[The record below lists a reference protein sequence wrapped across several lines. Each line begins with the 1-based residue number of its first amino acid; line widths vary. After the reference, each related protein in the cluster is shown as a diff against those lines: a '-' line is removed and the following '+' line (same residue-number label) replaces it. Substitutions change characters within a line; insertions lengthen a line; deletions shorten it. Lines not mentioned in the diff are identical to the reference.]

1 MNIPRSWVVSCGLAY
16 GVLLA
21 GCAVGPDYHRP
32 TVESPASFRFAD
44 ANAVPETTM
53 AWWSQ
58 FNDPVLDA
66 LIEKAT
72 AQNKDLAI
80 AAARVDEYYGRLMST
95 SSALYPQLGAGLS
108 GGRQRTPA
116 TAVTPAFESTQVQAD
131 LMASWEIDLFGRL
144 RRLRESA
151 RADLLATKY
160 ARQATLISLQASVAS
175 AYISLRDLDQRLL
188 IARSTVDARA
198 SALSLFEERFHG
210 GVVSQVQVSQAKS
223 EYAVALASQHSIEQ
237 QIGQQENAIS
247 LLLGENPGTIPR
259 GKTIDQIAVPQI
271 PTGLPSALLEQRPD
285 IREAEQ
291 SLVSANAQIGAAR
304 AQYFPTISLTGL
316 FGSASTALSSLW
328 TGSAKV
334 WSYAG
339 AATMPIFT
347 GGAIAGSVKQAEAR
361 QQEALLSYQQ
371 AIQSAF
377 ADVEDSLVGEQRTS
391 DQLAATNDQVAALH
405 QYASLSRDLYEGG
418 YTSYLEVLDAE
429 RSLFNAQLTQSSLQ
443 AQRLNEIVSLYKA
456 LGYGWPQ
463 EDAQVSST
471 QEPSRSY
478 K

>member
-1 MNIPRSWVVSCGLAY
+1 MPRCRLVSCGLAC

-21 GCAVGPDYHRP
+21 ACAVGPDYHRP
-32 TVESPASFRFAD
+32 TVETPAAYRYAD
-44 ANAVPETTM
+44 ASASAETTQ

-66 LIEKAT
+66 LVEKAT
-72 AQNKDLAI
+72 LQNKDLAI
-80 AAARVDEYYGRLMST
+80 AAARVDEYYGRLMSA
-95 SSALYPQLGAGLS
+95 SSALYPQLAAGLS
-108 GGRQRTPA
+108 GARQRTPA
-116 TAVTPAFESTQVQAD
+116 TAVTPPFESTQVEAS

-188 IARSTVDARA
+188 IARSTVDARS
-198 SALSLFEERFHG
+198 SALSLFQERFHG

-237 QIGQQENAIS
+237 QIALQENAIS
-247 LLLGENPGTIPR
+247 LLLGENPGPIPR
-259 GKTIDQIAVPQI
+259 GKTIDQIAVPRI
-271 PTGLPSALLEQRPD
+271 PDGLPSSLLEQRPD

-291 SLVSANAQIGAAR
+291 QLVSANAQIGAAR

-339 AATMPIFT
+339 AASVPIFT

-361 QQEALLSYQQ
+361 QQEALLAYQQ
-371 AIQSAF
+371 AIQGAF
-377 ADVEDSLVGEQRTS
+377 ADVEDALAGEQRSS
-391 DQLAATNDQVAALH
+391 DQLAATDEQVAALH

-456 LGYGWPQ
+456 LGHGWPA
-463 EDAQVSST
+463 ETEQVSST
-471 QEPSRSY
+471 HAAAGSGR
-478 K
+478 